1 MTRTNARQLALQLSF
16 AVSAGSDVGPDAF
29 FDEDYFR
36 ALPAED
42 ALFTEIPGEE
52 ERAYISALV
61 TGVRDHREEL
71 DDLIEQ
77 FSHGW
82 KLSRIS
88 RTALAVLRVALYEIL
103 YMPDIPAAASIN
115 EAVELAKG
123 YDEPETVRF
132 INGIL
137 GSFMRSRGHPSG
149 RSSMRETISAHCSS
163 VSERSAKAC
172 GAPSPLRSGTLG
184 LTWSKGLK
192 MR

>member
-52 ERAYISALV
+52 ERAYINALV

-88 RTALAVLRVALYEIL
+88 TKVWSSFCRQSVRYTGRK
-103 YMPDIPAAASIN
+103 SI
-115 EAVELAKG
+115 
-123 YDEPETVRF
+123 
-132 INGIL
+132 
-137 GSFMRSRGHPSG
+137 RS
-149 RSSMRETISAHCSS
+149 
-163 VSERSAKAC
+163 
-172 GAPSPLRSGTLG
+172 
-184 LTWSKGLK
+184 
-192 MR
+192 

>member
-103 YMPDIPAAASIN
+103 YMPDI
-115 EAVELAKG
+115 L
-123 YDEPETVRF
+123 
-132 INGIL
+132 
-137 GSFMRSRGHPSG
+137 SG
-149 RSSMRETISAHCSS
+149 RYF
-163 VSERSAKAC
+163 
-172 GAPSPLRSGTLG
+172 
-184 LTWSKGLK
+184 LT
-192 MR
+192 